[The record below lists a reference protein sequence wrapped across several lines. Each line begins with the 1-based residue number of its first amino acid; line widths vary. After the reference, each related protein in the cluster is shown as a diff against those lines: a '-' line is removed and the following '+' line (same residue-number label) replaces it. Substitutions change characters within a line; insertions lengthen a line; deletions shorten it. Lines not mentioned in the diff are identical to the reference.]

1 MACHSPSSRER
12 IMRFSWEKVLDL
24 DVASRDWSLCAITSS
39 HSRLNRSAITQL
51 YQEPWRSCGAPGNM
65 VAAVPP
71 ILSPRCA
78 LAWIR
83 SQAAV
88 QSSLADW
95 NCPKRQPDMALIKD
109 DAAVLAGS
117 STALSSME

>member
-51 YQEPWRSCGAPGNM
+51 CQEPWRSCGVPGNI
-65 VAAVPP
+65 VAAMLPK
-71 ILSPRCA
+71 LSPGCVW
-78 LAWIR
+78 AWIS

-95 NCPKRQPDMALIKD
+95 NCPERQPDMALIKD
-109 DAAVLAGS
+109 DAAVLAVS
-117 STALSSME
+117 STALLSMI

>member
-12 IMRFSWEKVLDL
+12 IIRVSWEKVLDL

-39 HSRLNRSAITQL
+39 HSRLNRSAVTQS
-51 YQEPWRSCGAPGNM
+51 YQEPWRSCGVPGNI
-65 VAAVPP
+65 VATLLP
-71 ILSPRCA
+71 ILSPGGD
-78 LAWIR
+78 LAWIS

-95 NCPKRQPDMALIKD
+95 NCPKRQPDMALIKKVD
-109 DAAVLAGS
+109 AVLAVLS
-117 STALSSME
+117 KALPSML

>member
-12 IMRFSWEKVLDL
+12 IMTVSWGKVPDL

-39 HSRLNRSAITQL
+39 HSRLNRSAITQS
-51 YQEPWRSCGAPGNM
+51 YQEPWRSCGVPGNIL
-65 VAAVPP
+65 AAGLP
-71 ILSPRCA
+71 ISRPRCD
-78 LAWIR
+78 LAWIS

-95 NCPKRQPDMALIKD
+95 YCPKRQPDMALIKEV
-109 DAAVLAGS
+109 AAVLAES
-117 STALSSME
+117 ST